1 MAGLPESAAGVACGA
16 NFSLVNGV
24 DTGVWAFGWS
34 EHGVMGNGSDGEYNK
49 SASSVKLSYEAQ
61 TPTPIGAFE
70 DKKVVIVACGAAHCV
85 AVESDGTTYTWGC
98 GDYGRLGHKEQK
110 SLCAERLEPRARPP
124 HRAPANACAPRDH
137 AGGSRRR
144 LRA

>member
-1 MAGLPESAAGVACGA
+1 MACGA

-98 GDYGRLGHKEQK
+98 GDYGR
-110 SLCAERLEPRARPP
+110 SATRSRSRCAQSASNRVRARRTEPLRTRVPRATTQVE
-124 HRAPANACAPRDH
+124 ADAV
-137 AGGSRRR
+137 
-144 LRA
+144 